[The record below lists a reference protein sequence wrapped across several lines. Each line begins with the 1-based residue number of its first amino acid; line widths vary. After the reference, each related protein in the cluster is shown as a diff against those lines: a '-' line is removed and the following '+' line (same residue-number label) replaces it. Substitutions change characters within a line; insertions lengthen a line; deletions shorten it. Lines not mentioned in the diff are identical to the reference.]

1 MEKSY
6 RFRIYPNA
14 KQRELIAKT
23 FGCTRFV
30 YNYYLDKKIKLYEA
44 SKQSFGYNACS
55 SDLTLLKKETEWLKE
70 VDKWSLQNSL
80 RNLDEAY
87 QKFFKEQ
94 SGYPKFK
101 SKHNNRKS

>member
-44 SKQSFGYNACS
+44 SKQSFGYNACC
-55 SDLTLLKKETEWLKE
+55 SDLTLLKKETIIVVTKTFI
-70 VDKWSLQNSL
+70 
-80 RNLDEAY
+80 AY
-87 QKFFKEQ
+87 M
-94 SGYPKFK
+94 
-101 SKHNNRKS
+101 RTRTVIAV